1 LKILTSRNLVFCL
14 ILITT
19 ISCERKLHKK
29 ISDQGTIIYNINYLD
44 EKVGN
49 YSESLLPHKMESSFK
64 DGMVKNSIEGALGFF
79 SLVNITDLDEMT
91 NITLL
96 KFVDRRYLYR
106 GKRKEPPCCFMD
118 LDGMDIKFTD
128 RTKKIINFNCNEA
141 IVSFPGTKR
150 KSFPV
155 YYTTEINFSDPNA
168 LSPFKEI
175 PGILMEFRASLGGTS
190 VNIIAEKY
198 VPGKVSDKEFSLPKN
213 YKEINKDELENILNA
228 LID

>member
-1 LKILTSRNLVFCL
+1 MKILTSRYLVFCL

-19 ISCERKLHKK
+19 LSCEKRSHKK
-29 ISDQGTIIYNINYLD
+29 VSEQGTIIYNINYLD

-96 KFVDRRYLYR
+96 KFVDKRYVYK

-118 LDGMDIKFTD
+118 LDGMEIKFTD
-128 RTKKIINFNCNEA
+128 NTKRIINFNCNEA
-141 IVSFPGTKR
+141 IVSFPGTDR

-155 YYTTEINFSDPNA
+155 YYTTEINFDEPNA

-175 PGILMEFRASLGGTS
+175 PGILMEFHACLGGTN
-190 VNIIAEKY
+190 VNIVAEKY
-198 VPGKVSDKEFSLPKN
+198 KPGKIPDKEFFLPKN
-213 YKEINKDELENILNA
+213 YKEIKKDELEDILNA
-228 LID
+228 LLD